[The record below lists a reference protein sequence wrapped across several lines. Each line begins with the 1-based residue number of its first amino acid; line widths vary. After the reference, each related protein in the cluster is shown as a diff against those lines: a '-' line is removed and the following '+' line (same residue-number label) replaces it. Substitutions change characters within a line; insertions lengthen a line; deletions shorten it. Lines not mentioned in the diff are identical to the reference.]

1 VHYWRWR
8 EQIAEDLWENG
19 YLWEQVR
26 RLDAELLDRETMSGR
41 EVREL
46 LVPRLTRGSSRY
58 SPVGER
64 QPGVTIDRGGRPR
77 PSVYAERAPDGS
89 PRPTCALTVTRWPRT
104 PTTATPVTLRERI

>member
-1 VHYWRWR
+1 MHYWRWR

-46 LVPRLTRGSSRY
+46 LVPRLT
-58 SPVGER
+58 PK
-64 QPGVTIDRGGRPR
+64 
-77 PSVYAERAPDGS
+77 
-89 PRPTCALTVTRWPRT
+89 
-104 PTTATPVTLRERI
+104 

>member
-26 RLDAELLDRETMSGR
+26 RLDAELLDRGTMSGR

-46 LVPRLTRGSSRY
+46 LVPRLTLKVT
-58 SPVGER
+58 PETPLGESA
-64 QPGVTIDRGGRPR
+64 RGGRFR
-77 PSVYAERAPDGS
+77 R
-89 PRPTCALTVTRWPRT
+89 
-104 PTTATPVTLRERI
+104 